1 MSSDT
6 QAMQARKRD
15 TTPTKGSSC
24 ASGLPFCG
32 LGDTECLA
40 SRFAACSGLAF
51 VEQAAPLRAKDS
63 SSELRS

>member
-6 QAMQARKRD
+6 QATHAAKRD
-15 TTPTKGSSC
+15 TAPTKGSSC

-40 SRFAACSGLAF
+40 NRFAACSGLDF
-51 VEQAAPLRAKDS
+51 VEQVSPLRAKDS